1 MTKRTQQALQT
12 TMRYNTLASAQSASD
27 RRVYL
32 VPVLLG
38 DDGRYWLP
46 ATNRE
51 ASILIKSGYEVA
63 E

>member
-1 MTKRTQQALQT
+1 
-12 TMRYNTLASAQSASD
+12 MRYNTLASAQSASD
-27 RRVYL
+27 RRVYW

>member
-1 MTKRTQQALQT
+1 MSKRTQEAPQT
-12 TMRYNTLASAQSASD
+12 TMRYNTLSSAQSAAD
-27 RRVYL
+27 RRVYS

-38 DDGRYWLP
+38 DDGRYLLP